1 MSIRHTVGNSINYGI
16 KTGYNAAFIVP
27 TEVRDRLIAED
38 PASADILKP
47 ILRGRDIR
55 PYRAQWAGL
64 WLISTFPSMSIDVD
78 QYPAIKRYLLSFGQ
92 RRLEQ
97 RGAVYADGTKS
108 RKASPHEWHELQ
120 DTCAYHEDFERE
132 KLCWMHMSP
141 VARFSFVGGGVY
153 CNQKAFMIVGD
164 DLKYLCAVL
173 NSTMVTR
180 LVANTAVTT
189 GMGLTQ
195 WDKFV
200 VETVPV
206 PHPSQ
211 ACRNQLVRLIDILL
225 SQASNLERVKAVD
238 QIESVV
244 YDLYELDDS
253 EKQFMATIPQRG

>member
-1 MSIRHTVGNSINYGI
+1 MSVRHTVGNSIYRGVL
-16 KTGYNAAFIVP
+16 TGYNDAFIVP
-27 TEVRDRLIAED
+27 SEVRDRLIAED
-38 PASADILKP
+38 PASEDVLKP

-64 WLISTFPSMSIDVD
+64 WLVDTHNGFGTTPAVDVTA
-78 QYPAIKRYLLSFGQ
+78 YPAIKRHLDQ
-92 RRLEQ
+92 HWAAIAKRQ
-97 RGAVYADGTKS
+97 DRGTTPYNL
-108 RKASPHEWHELQ
+108 RN
-120 DTCAYHEDFERE
+120 CAYHEEFERE

-141 VARFSFVGGGVY
+141 VARFSFVEAGVY

-164 DLKYLCAVL
+164 NLKYLCAVL

-211 ACRNQLVRLIDILL
+211 ARRNQLVSLIDILL

-253 EKQFMATIPQRG
+253 ERRFMATIPQRG